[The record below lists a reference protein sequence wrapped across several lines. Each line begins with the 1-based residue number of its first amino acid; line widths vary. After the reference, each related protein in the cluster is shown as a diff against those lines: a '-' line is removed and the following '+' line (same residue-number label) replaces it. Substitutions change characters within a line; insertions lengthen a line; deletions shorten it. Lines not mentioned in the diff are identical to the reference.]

1 MRKSA
6 FADRVRERGQMQRS
20 EWSRATPCVSN
31 QYAFTIV
38 KLSSGRFYFLQKF
51 KFKLI
56 IIFLGKLETISS
68 IKH

>member
-6 FADRVRERGQMQRS
+6 FADRVRERGQQRTES
-20 EWSRATPCVSN
+20 SRATPCVSN

-38 KLSSGRFYFLQKF
+38 KLSSGRFYFLQRF

-68 IKH
+68 KNNL